1 MKFQDYQYKRVTVE
15 EFTESLT
22 RCCHV
27 LENASTYNEFYGA
40 YLEANEAI
48 DYLLTMSTLANI
60 RFTINTK
67 DEFYVGEKAFWDE
80 SEPLVEELLVKMF
93 KVIQASAYVNQLK
106 TNVPNTFFLI
116 GEFKL
121 KQFSEEI
128 VTDLQEEN
136 RLCSEYEKIIGGAEF
151 EFMGETHNTSSI
163 GRFINDQDASIR
175 KAAYE
180 VLWGYFESKED
191 EIDTI
196 FDQLVKLRDKIA
208 RKLGFTSFTEL
219 GYIRMKRFDYDAAD
233 VENYRKQVL
242 KDVVPVAQALYQ
254 AQMKRL
260 GEDTLE
266 CFNNDYSFVS
276 GNPTPKHNKDTM
288 VKIAQNMYRD
298 LSPETAEFWDF
309 MMEHDLLD
317 LEAKPGKGGGGYCTY
332 LPNFKAPFIFSNFN
346 GTQGDVDVLTHEAGH
361 AFQCYESRPI
371 SPTECVFPTSESAE
385 IHSMSMEFFAWPWMK
400 EFFGE
405 DAEKYYYTHLG
416 GAVQFLPYGV
426 CVDHFQHEIYANV
439 DMTPAERKATWRRL
453 EKMYLPHKNYD
464 AIPMLEKGTWWFK
477 QLHIFL
483 YPFYYIDY
491 TLAQVCALQF
501 WNRLQKN
508 DETAW
513 ADYLK
518 ICKIGGSDTFKNIV
532 HAANLNSPF
541 EDGCLT
547 EVMAT
552 IGAYLE
558 ASPCKDME

>member
-1 MKFQDYQYKRVTVE
+1 MTFTNYEYTRVLMEDVRERIGRCIDVMK
-15 EFTESLT
+15 
-22 RCCHV
+22 
-27 LENASTYNEFYGA
+27 ASTTYEQFYGTF
-40 YLEANEAI
+40 LEANEVVDQI
-48 DYLLTMSTLANI
+48 ISMSTLANI

-67 DEFYVGEKAFWDE
+67 DEFYVGEKAYWDE
-80 SEPLVEELLVKMF
+80 SEPLIEELMVQMF
-93 KVIQASAYVNQLK
+93 KVLQASTYYEKLK
-106 TNVPNTFFLI
+106 EDLPRTFFLI

-128 VTDLQEEN
+128 VADLQEEN

-151 EFMGETHNTSSI
+151 EFLGETHNTSSI
-163 GRFINDQDASIR
+163 GRFINDKDEAVR
-175 KAAYE
+175 KGAYE
-180 VLWGYFESKED
+180 ALWGYFESKEE
-191 EIDTI
+191 EIDTV
-196 FDQLVKLRDKIA
+196 FDQLVKLRDTIA
-208 RKLGFTSFTEL
+208 KKLGYVSYTEL
-219 GYIRMKRFDYDAAD
+219 GYIRMKRFDYDAKD

-242 KDVVPVAQALYQ
+242 ADVVPVAQSLYQ

-260 GEDTLE
+260 GVDTLE

-276 GNPTPKHNKDTM
+276 GNPTPKHDKDTM
-288 VKIAQNMYRD
+288 VEIAQKMYRE
-298 LSPETAEFWDF
+298 LSPETGEFWDF

-317 LEAKPGKGGGGYCTY
+317 LEAKPGKGAGGYCTY
-332 LPNFKAPFIFSNFN
+332 LPDFKAPFIFSNFN

-371 SPTECVFPTSESAE
+371 MPTECVFPTSESAE
-385 IHSMSMEFFAWPWMK
+385 IHSMSMEFFAWPWME

-416 GAVQFLPYGV
+416 DAVKFLPYGV
-426 CVDHFQHEIYANV
+426 CVDHFQHEIYAHV
-439 DMTPAERKATWRRL
+439 DMTADERKATWRRL

-464 AIPMLEKGTWWFK
+464 SIPMLEKGTWWFK

-501 WNRLQKN
+501 WNRLQKK

-513 ADYLK
+513 ADYLA

-532 HAANLNSPF
+532 KAANLKSPF
-541 EDGCLT
+541 ADGCLT
-547 EVMAT
+547 DVMKT
-552 IGAYLE
+552 IGDYLE
-558 ASPCKDME
+558 ASPVATME